1 MLLTRRKILL
11 SGFDMT
17 FEEPVEILKRSLAAV
32 KRGPGLATAS
42 APVGVWVASWIL
54 GISQNCSKC
63 LILITAGDTGSLPAP
78 PHSLDTYLRLSPP
91 ISYARFRGPLTSWH
105 VFEAE
110 NQERGEHCPSQSVPP
125 PSILPLWGRWGSC
138 PRAWLP
144 ISSYLPSV
152 SLLTPRLLVKVQ
164 L

>member
-17 FEEPVEILKRSLAAV
+17 FEEPVEILKRSLAVV
-32 KRGPGLATAS
+32 KRGPGLAMAS

-54 GISQNCSKC
+54 GISQYCSKR

-110 NQERGEHCPSQSVPP
+110 NQERGEHCPSQCGYGRVCHTPASCRCEAAGEAVQELDCPSPP
-125 PSILPLWGRWGSC
+125 I
-138 PRAWLP
+138 
-144 ISSYLPSV
+144 YLQSHC
-152 SLLTPRLLVKVQ
+152 
-164 L
+164 